1 MMSHAQPRPM
11 LAQPETSTLQGLV
24 SHLQG
29 LRETTPSGF
38 FQILGHSSVVF
49 TLYIY
54 IYVDMCMCVEALNMG
69 TSHQGPWQ
77 SSSKAGLGFLSI
89 FIYIKKDQHDTH
101 PF

>member
-54 IYVDMCMCVEALNMG
+54 ICRYVHVCGSSQHGNLTSGALAEFLQG
-69 TSHQGPWQ
+69 WVRISIYLHLHQKRP
-77 SSSKAGLGFLSI
+77 
-89 FIYIKKDQHDTH
+89 T
-101 PF
+101 